1 MTNNMNWLANLTKAV
16 GDVRPLAQQA
26 RTWHSQLAQ
35 TYGLLATV
43 TEYVLYTKRLLH
55 LEMDQLNICA

>member
-16 GDVRPLAQQA
+16 GDVRPHAQQA

-43 TEYVLYTKRLLH
+43 IEYGSTKYMRITETYIYGVTL
-55 LEMDQLNICA
+55 